1 MSLIQHRARMKG
13 VFSIFG
19 LGYNR
24 GGWVGYQLVDELTGS
39 LYRHGADVR
48 ERDLRPGS

>member
-1 MSLIQHRARMKG
+1 MKV

-24 GGWVGYQLVDELTGS
+24 GGWVEYQLVDELTGS
-39 LYRHGADVR
+39 LYRHGAYVR
-48 ERDLRPGS
+48 ERDLRPGN